1 MDEKIILQA
10 IRELSEQIKNTN
22 ARLDRIEERLDR
34 IEERL
39 DRVEE
44 RLDRIE
50 ERLTQIEVT
59 QEKMKDSI
67 DLLAEKQW
75 AFENDVYRLKKTLNL
90 K

>member
-39 DRVEE
+39 
-44 RLDRIE
+44 
-50 ERLTQIEVT
+50 TQIEVT

-75 AFENDVYRLKKTLNL
+75 ALENDVYRLKKAIKL

>member
-1 MDEKIILQA
+1 MDVKIILQA
-10 IRELSEQIKNTN
+10 IRELSEQITNTN
-22 ARLDRIEERLDR
+22 ARLDRI
-34 IEERL
+34 
-39 DRVEE
+39 EE